1 MLKSILQKV
10 GFVVALVL
18 MQTSFFSGLGLP
30 FSRFNF
36 VLSCLIFLGFIFSF
50 RSALIYGAVVGLLI
64 EAYSGLP
71 FGAATLSL
79 LIPLGVGRYV
89 FSTFLTNRSFYTI
102 IILVCLCT
110 FACQLVLLFYLSWDV
125 IFSSKVLLS
134 NFLWRSF
141 LANLLY
147 SEVLNAAFV
156 AILYFIFSLTT
167 RRFES
172 IVGVQASIETGIVNR
187 NR

>member
-1 MLKSILQKV
+1 VLKSILQKV
-10 GFVVALVL
+10 GFVAALIL

-30 FSRFNF
+30 FSQFNF

-50 RSALIYGAVVGLLI
+50 RRALIYGIVVGLLL

-79 LIPLGVGRYV
+79 LIPLWVGRYV
-89 FSTFLTNRSFYTI
+89 FSRFLTNRSFYTI
-102 IILVCLCT
+102 IILAGMCT
-110 FACQLVLLFYLSWDV
+110 LICQLVLLFYLSWDV
-125 IFSSKVLLS
+125 FLGSKVLLP
-134 NFLWRSF
+134 NFLWQSF
-141 LANLLY
+141 LANTLY
-147 SEVLNAAFV
+147 SEVLNATFI

-167 RRFES
+167 RQFEA
-172 IVGVQASIETGIVNR
+172 IVDVQTNIETGIVNR